1 LGRAPLAL
9 VFFGKAVVII
19 KTCRGRAMNRKIA
32 LVVLGSLVMGFQ
44 AAALGLASF
53 TDH

>member
-1 LGRAPLAL
+1 
-9 VFFGKAVVII
+9 
-19 KTCRGRAMNRKIA
+19 MNRKIA
-32 LVVLGSLVMGFQ
+32 LVVLGSPAKDLQ